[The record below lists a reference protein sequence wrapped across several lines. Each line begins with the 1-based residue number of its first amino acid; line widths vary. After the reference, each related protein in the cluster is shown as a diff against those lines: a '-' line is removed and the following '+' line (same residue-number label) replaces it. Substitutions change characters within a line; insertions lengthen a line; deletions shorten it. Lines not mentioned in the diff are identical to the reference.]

1 MKTTKAITEAVNGNK
16 ELTKSINKVSYYS
29 TEQFINDA
37 KRYINAIKEGRMCCI
52 INSVSRSGM
61 SRKIRFVECGK
72 GKDKYYYMNF
82 FAFFSALGFSR
93 GKDSDLFIINGCGMD
108 MIFNT
113 NYTIIHRLSRLGFLT
128 MDECVKVSQ
137 MTPPVL

>member
-1 MKTTKAITEAVNGNK
+1 MKTTKAITEAINGNK
-16 ELTKSINKVSYYS
+16 ELTKGINKVSYYS

-37 KRYINAIKEGRMCCI
+37 NRYIKAIKEGRMCCI

-82 FAFFSALGFSR
+82 FAFFTALGFSR
-93 GKDSDLFIINGCGMD
+93 GKDSNFFIINGCGMD
-108 MIFNT
+108 MIFHT
-113 NYTIIHRLSRLGFLT
+113 NYTIIHRLSRLGFIT
-128 MDECVKVSQ
+128 GEECERVCQ

>member
-29 TEQFINDA
+29 VEQFISDA
-37 KRYINAIKEGRMCCI
+37 KRYIKAIKEGRMCCI

-61 SRKIRFVECGK
+61 SRKIRFVECSK

-93 GKDSDLFIINGCGMD
+93 GKDSDFFIINGCGMD
-108 MIFNT
+108 MIFHT
-113 NYTIIHRLSRLGFLT
+113 NYTNIHSLYRLGFISKKQC
-128 MDECVKVSQ
+128 DSFAQ
-137 MTPPVL
+137 MTPQVI